1 MVLAHYAAFKIIT
14 LKIVITTINKS
25 ITWKYLWNFY
35 INPKLNIELTT
46 TRYTHLEVDAVGIFV
61 IKKSDKTN
69 QSFHLENNQNIY
81 KII

>member
-1 MVLAHYAAFKIIT
+1 M
-14 LKIVITTINKS
+14 
-25 ITWKYLWNFY
+25 
-35 INPKLNIELTT
+35 NPKLNIELTT
-46 TRYTHLEVDAVGIFV
+46 NRYTHLEVDAVGIFV

>member
-1 MVLAHYAAFKIIT
+1 MVLAHYPAFKIIT

-46 TRYTHLEVDAVGIFV
+46 NRYTHLEVDAVGIFV

>member
-1 MVLAHYAAFKIIT
+1 MVLAHYPAFKIIT
-14 LKIVITTINKS
+14 LKIVINTINKS
-25 ITWKYLWNFY
+25 ITLKYLWNFY